1 MSGGDWKEMFAA
13 CQSGNIDL
21 VKYHIETGIDPN
33 YTHPEFLTTAL
44 MESVRFKRLDIIKY
58 LLENGADPNIK
69 DEWTSET
76 AISIAEAMGDEVLIG
91 VLRG

>member
-1 MSGGDWKEMFAA
+1 MFAA

-21 VKYHIETGIDPN
+21 VKYHIETGVDPN

-44 MESVRFKRLDIIKY
+44 MESVRCNRLEIVKY
-58 LLENGADPNIK
+58 LLVNGADPNIK

-76 AISIAEAMGDEVLIG
+76 AISIAEAMKDEVLIEM
-91 VLRG
+91 LRVYT